1 MRPVTV
7 ARQRIDPPDRPSPA
21 AERASRARSI
31 REPSSVSTAR

>member
-7 ARQRIDPPDRPSPA
+7 ARQRMEPPELPSA
-21 AERASRARSI
+21 AERASRARSM